1 MSDTELDVSSIES
14 LEADPRPVEPELE
27 VELSGEE
34 EELEA
39 ETGEEEEEATGS
51 WVLDIQEMSPDGV
64 TRIIFSYHLMPWP
77 GFKPTSVE
85 LRVALITPLRKR
97 VTCKYQPVFL
107 QPSTK
112 RQGIP

>member
-27 VELSGEE
+27 ADLSGEE

-64 TRIIFSYHLMPWP
+64 TRFIFSYHLMPWP
-77 GFKPTSVE
+77 GIEVFSRAPASKILV
-85 LRVALITPLRKR
+85 TP
-97 VTCKYQPVFL
+97 
-107 QPSTK
+107 
-112 RQGIP
+112 

>member
-27 VELSGEE
+27 AELSGEE

-51 WVLDIQEMSPDGV
+51 WV
-64 TRIIFSYHLMPWP
+64 
-77 GFKPTSVE
+77 
-85 LRVALITPLRKR
+85 
-97 VTCKYQPVFL
+97 
-107 QPSTK
+107 
-112 RQGIP
+112 